1 MFASRSGRPLMQ
13 RNVMRA
19 LRAAQ
24 RRATDGSRRPTF
36 PALQV
41 RDARRRRVPPPRG
54 AVPSFHA
61 FRHTAASDAIAAGES
76 AEEVAWQ
83 LGHRSS
89 LVTRNVYVQEIKT
102 AERSARRRAQL
113 DARYGALFS
122 SAGTTA

>member
-1 MFASRSGRPLMQ
+1 
-13 RNVMRA
+13 
-19 LRAAQ
+19 
-24 RRATDGSRRPTF
+24 
-36 PALQV
+36 
-41 RDARRRRVPPPRG
+41 VPW
-54 AVPSFHA
+54 FHA

-89 LVTRNVYVQEIKT
+89 VVTRNVYVQEIKT

-113 DARYGALFS
+113 DARYGALSS